1 MTMRTMRW
9 LALAALVAACEEPLN
24 TNPTDAIDSGDAL
37 TTARGVELAVIGAYS
52 ALQTDALYSREL
64 TVYPEM
70 YADNLDFT
78 GTFGT
83 DFQVSLRDI
92 LATNSAIEAAW
103 ADSYDGINR
112 VNNVLKA
119 IPEVSDLT
127 SEQANRFK
135 GEALF
140 LRALNYFNL
149 VRYFGGVPIVL
160 EPSVG
165 IGEDALVARNTR
177 EEVYDRIITD
187 LTDAIP
193 LLPESGSPGR
203 ATQGAA
209 RALLAKAYLEI
220 GEWEN
225 ARDMATAVIESGE
238 YELVDEYRAIFTTKS
253 NDESIFEVQYSINDA
268 NSLAFWYFP
277 QALGG
282 RRGFAPSQ
290 GLYNAYE
297 AGDVRRDASIALDGS
312 ENRYGIKYFRVAN
325 GDDNVL
331 VIRLADMYL
340 TRAEANARLG
350 ADAATVRADIDIIRD
365 RAGLGPLPTTVD
377 TEDELIDAILQERR
391 VEFAM
396 EGHRFFDLRRTG
408 RAEAV
413 LKINSNR
420 LLFPIPQAEI
430 DVNSNLTQNPG
441 Y

>member
-1 MTMRTMRW
+1 MTMKTMRW

-52 ALQTDALYSREL
+52 ALQTNALYSREL

-78 GTFGT
+78 GTYGT

-92 LATNSAIEAAW
+92 LATNTAIEAAW
-103 ADSYDGINR
+103 ADSYDAINR
-112 VNNVLKA
+112 ANNVLKA

-127 SEQANRFK
+127 SEQAARFK

-165 IGEDALVARNTR
+165 IGEEALVARNTR

-203 ATQGAA
+203 ATKGGA

-225 ARDMATAVIESGE
+225 ARDMATAVINGD
-238 YELVDEYRAIFTTKS
+238 YELVANYRSIFTTKS
-253 NDESIFEVQYSINDA
+253 NSESIFEVQYSINDP

-277 QALGG
+277 QSLGG
-282 RRGFAPSQ
+282 RRGFAPSED
-290 GLYNAYE
+290 LYNAYE

-312 ENRYGIKYFRVAN
+312 GDRYGIKYFRVAN
-325 GDDNVL
+325 GDDNIL

-340 TRAEANARLG
+340 TRAEANARLH
-350 ADAATVRADIDIIRD
+350 ADPATVRADIDIIRD
-365 RAGLGPLPTTVD
+365 RAGLGPLPTTV
-377 TEDELIDAILQERR
+377 TSEDDLIEAILKERR

-413 LKINSNR
+413 LGIPSTR
-420 LLFPIPQAEI
+420 LLFPIPQGEI